1 MESAGSVDDP
11 LRPQIG
17 GVRAA
22 RRPEEMLPAALHP
35 AVEGTPIRG
44 IALIRR
50 QSLRNLAYQT
60 PASATPRRTLPT
72 LPDPDVPLRSL
83 IYGQYLQTIRRMMVV
98 HDWLH
103 RGYSQHDLAAK
114 YELP

>member
-50 QSLRNLAYQT
+50 QSLRNPAYQT
-60 PASATPRRTLPT
+60 LAPATPRRTLPLFPIPT
-72 LPDPDVPLRSL
+72 FLSGASYTARSPLDSRIHVAGVTGRTGTS
-83 IYGQYLQTIRRMMVV
+83 RRP
-98 HDWLH
+98 
-103 RGYSQHDLAAK
+103 SCTA
-114 YELP
+114 